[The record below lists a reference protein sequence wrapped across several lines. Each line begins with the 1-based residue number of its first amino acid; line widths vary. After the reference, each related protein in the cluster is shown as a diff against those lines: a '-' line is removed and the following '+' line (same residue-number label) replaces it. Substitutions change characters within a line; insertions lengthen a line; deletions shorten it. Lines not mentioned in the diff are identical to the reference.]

1 MMNQRTIRTGR
12 ARGLSVI
19 ALPEILASV
28 TMFMSCTFCSYRL
41 LPRIR
46 RHFAIQMRDDS
57 GFVESNSAE
66 NEFANLP
73 LEIGS
78 VAVGKAWNRWQPR
91 QRRHQHGVMGKP
103 EQVERIACD
112 PGCLP
117 CRHGLLQR
125 CGEHR
130 PDQIPDL
137 LLNQPGEFPAV
148 ELAGD
153 HQPETLGLLLVG
165 SIGDLLE

>member
-1 MMNQRTIRTGR
+1 MSSDLASAMATVDGGGLLLAKNCAIIWLRNALKPTRAPTRSASSRPTMMNQRTIRIGR

-46 RHFAIQMRDDS
+46 RQFAIQMRDDS

-78 VAVGKAWNRWQPR
+78 VAVGKAWNR
-91 QRRHQHGVMGKP
+91 G
-103 EQVERIACD
+103 
-112 PGCLP
+112 
-117 CRHGLLQR
+117 
-125 CGEHR
+125 
-130 PDQIPDL
+130 
-137 LLNQPGEFPAV
+137 
-148 ELAGD
+148 
-153 HQPETLGLLLVG
+153 
-165 SIGDLLE
+165 

>member
-1 MMNQRTIRTGR
+1 MTSDLASAMATGVGGGLLLAKNCAIIGLVNVLKPTRPPTNNASNRPTMMNQRTIRIGR
-12 ARGLSVI
+12 ARGFSVM

-46 RHFAIQMRDDS
+46 RQFAIQVRDDG

-66 NEFANLP
+66 NELANLP

-78 VAVGKAWNRWQPR
+78 VAVGQAWNRWQSR
-91 QRRHQHGVMGKP
+91 QRRHQHGVMRKP
-103 EQVERIACD
+103 EQVERIAFD

-117 CRHGLLQR
+117 CRHGLLQ
-125 CGEHR
+125 
-130 PDQIPDL
+130 
-137 LLNQPGEFPAV
+137 
-148 ELAGD
+148 
-153 HQPETLGLLLVG
+153 
-165 SIGDLLE
+165 